1 MLLRRSD
8 ANQSRQQLKEQLDLV
23 KTTAASKLQVNVFEN
38 YSQFIQTSKEVTT
51 LEVDML
57 ELRNFLT
64 EVNSTIKG
72 LQTQSLNFDSKRENN
87 YTFMNHFGGKEKI
100 MDPCQAVTFTHYL
113 SD

>member
-1 MLLRRSD
+1 LLRRTD
-8 ANQSRQQLKEQLDLV
+8 AIQSRQQLKEQLEQV
-23 KTTAASKLQVNVFEN
+23 RATASSKLQVNVFEN

-72 LQTQSLNFDSKRENN
+72 LQRQGLNFDSK
-87 YTFMNHFGGKEKI
+87 
-100 MDPCQAVTFTHYL
+100 
-113 SD
+113 

>member
-1 MLLRRSD
+1 MLKSYCFLDIKTLLRRTD
-8 ANQSRQQLKEQLDLV
+8 AIQSRQQLKEQLEQV
-23 KTTAASKLQVNVFEN
+23 RATASSKLQVNVFEN

-72 LQTQSLNFDSKRENN
+72 LQRQGLNFDSK
-87 YTFMNHFGGKEKI
+87 
-100 MDPCQAVTFTHYL
+100 
-113 SD
+113 

>member
-8 ANQSRQQLKEQLDLV
+8 ANQSRQQLKEQLEQV

-72 LQTQSLNFDSKRENN
+72 LQTQGLNFDSK
-87 YTFMNHFGGKEKI
+87 
-100 MDPCQAVTFTHYL
+100 
-113 SD
+113 

>member
-1 MLLRRSD
+1 MGILNMIAHVQYWPDIKTLLRRAD
-8 ANQSRQQLKEQLDLV
+8 PIQSRQQLKEQLDQV

-72 LQTQSLNFDSKRENN
+72 LQRQGLNFDSK
-87 YTFMNHFGGKEKI
+87 
-100 MDPCQAVTFTHYL
+100 
-113 SD
+113 